1 MTDSKDTA
9 RNRDREPPGDKGN
22 GLVFLDLTHRR
33 AFKVKFVLIVVILTL
48 AMIAVTTFWNLAYFP
63 KLDSANLRPVQVLA
77 ADNRPQSPGLIQR
90 QDDNPCFPAVG
101 ADPEN
106 CIAPSEMAVTVAA
119 AQLTKQAHRL
129 YAFMPFQPDWTH
141 ISLQKN
147 LPLVDVLIPEW
158 YDFDPHTNNLESLNS
173 HSAYE
178 IQIDELIAGQRD
190 RLKLLPAVRIDA
202 YVGATVETPAMI
214 AERARSA
221 AQVLLDEANARSYD
235 GMCLDFSNTWSDLRP
250 QVDVLL
256 PAFLEA
262 FRKAGKETCLSAEF
276 DALGALSPADTVL
289 LDHLV
294 VLVGRQAS
302 RTGFPSALAP
312 QPLIEEQARIIAA
325 RPDAEKIVV
334 VLGTNS
340 AQWNS
345 SNPVPEKLSYVQA
358 MSRLA
363 IAGAVPQT
371 AGGTLNSYAEFIDA
385 EGHFNAIWIQ
395 DIATAFNVI
404 STFRDTP
411 VERFAVWP
419 IGGEDPAI
427 WSLFN
432 PLPGIG
438 EALAFT
444 DISDYVTYSGTGPL
458 LGYSGYPVTGIRS
471 LSLSSDGRK
480 IADLGQIQLPAPH
493 QIIRWG
499 QLPDNSVV
507 LTFDDGPD
515 PVFTGKILDVLK
527 EMDVQATFFVVGVNI
542 NENRDIIER
551 MIDEG
556 HLIGSHSYTHAR
568 LSEKS
573 VLRTNVELAAVQKA
587 LESATGRNTLLF
599 RMPFGW
605 GYGPIE
611 GSAARPFGDVTA
623 SGYIMVSSEI
633 VPPDWQ
639 QVSAD
644 SILAFIRTQLNLGSG
659 RVIVMHDSGGD
670 RDNVVA
676 VLKPMIEQLRDNG
689 YRFAS
694 LAEVVG
700 ASPDDLMPNIEESAS
715 ILDRASLLFLRYLTV
730 ALEGAFWLVVAMGVS
745 RALAIIILSR
755 LRKPHATRVK
765 VAQPAVSVLVPA
777 FCEESV
783 IEKTIH
789 AVLGSEYRNFDVIVV
804 DDGSTDRTFEVLQRE
819 FGTNARVK
827 LIQKENGGKAS
838 ALNLAVA
845 SSDAEIVVAI
855 DADTMIRPD
864 AIAMLVRHFND
875 PRIGAVAGN
884 VKVGNRRGM
893 LGKFQALE
901 YITAQNIDRRA
912 QELVNGVLVVPGSIG
927 AWRKEAIE
935 AAGYYKSETLAEDA
949 DLTVSVIRSGYRVVF
964 EPDAIAITEAPE
976 TVHQFLIQR
985 LRWVLGMMQMG
996 WKHKAVILEG
1006 KGLGLF
1012 SLPDLFFF
1020 GVVMQVL
1027 APLADFAF
1035 ILAIY
1040 NLVSDALADGAV
1052 FYDSESAAKIVLAYL
1067 ALPLLDILIAVMAFQ
1082 LEPRERRSLIAIVP
1096 LQRFFYRQLL
1106 YYSALRALRRALTG
1120 RFEGWEK
1127 IRRLSSVSAIHAGA
1141 DLGDKKVPRAADA
1154 PRTADPVPSP

>member
-1 MTDSKDTA
+1 MTNSKDTA

-22 GLVFLDLTHRR
+22 GLVFLDVTHRR
-33 AFKVKFVLIVVILTL
+33 AFRMKFLLIVVILTL
-48 AMIAVTTFWNLAYFP
+48 AAIAVSTFWNLAYFP

-77 ADNRPQSPGLIQR
+77 ADVRPQSPGLIPR
-90 QDDNPCFPAVG
+90 QDDNACFPKVG
-101 ADPEN
+101 TDPDD
-106 CIAPSEMAVTVAA
+106 CIAPSEMAVAKAA
-119 AQLTKQAHRL
+119 AKLTEQTHRL
-129 YAFMPFQPDWTH
+129 YAFVPFQPDWTH
-141 ISLQKN
+141 ISLRKN
-147 LPLVDVLIPEW
+147 LGLVDVLIPEW
-158 YDFDPHTNNLESLNS
+158 YDFDPHTNKLESLNS

-178 IQIDELIAGQRD
+178 VEIDELIAGQRE

-202 YVGATVETPAMI
+202 YVGATVETPEMI
-214 AERARSA
+214 AERGRRA
-221 AQVLLDEANARSYD
+221 AQVLLDEARARNYD
-235 GMCLDFSNTWSDLRP
+235 GMCLDFSNTWSDLKA
-250 QVDVLL
+250 QVNVLV
-256 PAFLEA
+256 PAFLQA
-262 FRKAGKETCLSAEF
+262 FRKAGKETCLSAQF
-276 DALGALSPADTVL
+276 DALDALRPADTGL
-289 LDHLV
+289 IDHLV
-294 VLVGRQAS
+294 VLVGRQSS

-312 QPLIEEQARIIAA
+312 QALIEEQARIIAA
-325 RPDAEKIVV
+325 RPDAAKIVIA
-334 VLGTNS
+334 LGTQS

-345 SNPVPEKLSYVQA
+345 SDPVPAKLSYVQA

-363 IAGAVPQT
+363 IAGALPET
-371 AGGTLNSYAEFIDA
+371 AGGSLNSYAEFTDS

-404 STFRDTP
+404 SAFGDTP
-411 VERFAVWP
+411 IQRFAVWP
-419 IGGEDPAI
+419 VGGEDPAI
-427 WSLFN
+427 WSLFD
-432 PLPGIG
+432 PRPGIG

-471 LSLSSDGRK
+471 LSLSADGRR
-480 IADLGQIQLPAPH
+480 IANIEQIQLPAPH

-499 QLPDNSVV
+499 QLPDNAVV

-515 PVFTGKILDVLK
+515 PVFTPQILDVLK
-527 EMDVQATFFVVGVNI
+527 EMDVQATFFVVGMNI
-542 NENRDIIER
+542 SQNRDIIER

-556 HLIGSHSYTHAR
+556 HLIGSHSYTHAK
-568 LSEKS
+568 LSEKGT
-573 VLRTNVELAAVQKA
+573 LRTNVELAAVQKA

-644 SILAFIRTQLNLGSG
+644 SILSFVRTQLGAGAG
-659 RVIVMHDSGGD
+659 RVIVMHDSGGN

-676 VLKPMIEQLRDNG
+676 VLKPMIKQLRDQG

-700 ASPDDLMPNIEESAS
+700 ASSEDLMPNIEATAS
-715 ILDRASLLFLRYLTV
+715 LLDRASLLFLRYLTV

-745 RALAIIILSR
+745 RALAILILSQ
-755 LRKPHATRVK
+755 LRKPHTTRVK

-783 IEKTIH
+783 IEKTVH
-789 AVLGSEYRNFDVIVV
+789 AVLGSDYRNFDVIVV
-804 DDGSTDRTFEVLQRE
+804 DDGSTDNTFEVLQRE
-819 FGTNARVK
+819 FGTDPRVK
-827 LIQKENGGKAS
+827 LIRKENGGKAS

-855 DADTMIRPD
+855 DADTMIKSD
-864 AIAMLVRHFND
+864 AIGMLVRHFTD

-949 DLTVSVIRSGYRVVF
+949 DLTVSVIRCGYRVVF

-976 TVHQFLIQR
+976 TVRQFLIQR

-996 WKHKAVILEG
+996 WKHKSAVLDR

-1020 GVVMQVL
+1020 GVIMQIL

-1035 ILAIY
+1035 VLAIY
-1040 NLVSDALADGAV
+1040 NLVSDVLADAAV
-1052 FYDSESAAKIVLAYL
+1052 FYDKGSAAKIVLAYL
-1067 ALPLLDILIAVMAFQ
+1067 ALPLLDLLIAVMAFQ
-1082 LEPRERRSLIAIVP
+1082 LEPREQRRLIALVP

-1127 IRRLSSVSAIHAGA
+1127 IRRMSSVSAVQAGVAHAGTKA
-1141 DLGDKKVPRAADA
+1141 PRAADA
-1154 PRTADPVPSP
+1154 PRAVEPLSSP